1 MYLSFHSFG
10 QKILYPWSHT
20 SKPIPDW
27 KDLDRMAH
35 VMSEAIFHETGGR
48 DIYRVILKKFFLKVG
63 FLLLSSN
70 FRSDQ
75 PQRSSTWPLAAQM
88 IGWREKLEQNGYF
101 CLSFLI
107 RAGMPSFFP
116 EGLLFQWPN
125 LLLPL
130 WGQELLK
137 SANQWSDEPVS

>member
-63 FLLLSSN
+63 FAYLQQTELSLDIN
-70 FRSDQ
+70 RVTKFE
-75 PQRSSTWPLAAQM
+75 LFF
-88 IGWREKLEQNGYF
+88 QN
-101 CLSFLI
+101 S
-107 RAGMPSFFP
+107 
-116 EGLLFQWPN
+116 
-125 LLLPL
+125 
-130 WGQELLK
+130 
-137 SANQWSDEPVS
+137 